1 VEGLLPRQRRLLHR
15 DDEHRLARWREQ
27 GRSGR
32 PRPPRRDGRPARQE
46 HRGALSTRT
55 PVARPGWSAR
65 AQLPAFPWD
74 RLAPYGERAR
84 AHPGGAVDLSIG
96 TPVDPT
102 PQVVQDALRAAADA
116 PGYPLTIG
124 TPALREAIATWVGE
138 RLGTPV
144 EPAEVVPS
152 TGSKE
157 TVGLL
162 PSLLGLAPGSQ
173 VLIPALAYPT
183 YDVGA
188 RLAGCE
194 PVATDDPTSHDPSRV
209 GLVWVNS
216 PSNPTG
222 GVLPPEQLRR
232 VVEWGREHGVLIA
245 SDECYLELGWETEP
259 VSVLDPSVCGG
270 SPEGV
275 LAVHSLSKRSNLAG
289 YRAGFAAG
297 DRTAVAAVVEARKN
311 IGLLVPAPVQAA
323 LVAALH
329 DSAHV
334 AEQRARYAARRE
346 VLLPAVRAAGFVV
359 EHSEAGLYLWC
370 TRGEPCWDTVG
381 ALADVGVVAAAGE
394 FYGAAGARHV
404 RLALTATD
412 EQVRTA
418 AERLGSLAA

>member
-1 VEGLLPRQRRLLHR
+1 MQ
-15 DDEHRLARWREQ
+15 
-27 GRSGR
+27 
-32 PRPPRRDGRPARQE
+32 
-46 HRGALSTRT
+46 
-55 PVARPGWSAR
+55 RPGWAAR
-65 AQLPAFPWD
+65 AQLPTFPWD
-74 RLAPYGERAR
+74 RLAPYGDRAR

-102 PQVVQDALRAAADA
+102 PQVVQDALTAAADA

-124 TPALREAIATWVGE
+124 TPALREAVAAWVGE

-144 EPAEVVPS
+144 EPSGVVPS

-162 PSLLGLAPGSQ
+162 PSLLGLAPGTQ
-173 VLIPALAYPT
+173 VLLPALAYPT

-188 RLAGCE
+188 RLAGCV
-194 PVATDDPTSHDPSRV
+194 PVATDDPTAHDPAQV

-222 GVLPPEQLRR
+222 AVLPPEQLRR
-232 VVEWGREHGVLIA
+232 VVEWGREHGVLVA
-245 SDECYLELGWETEP
+245 SDECYLELGWDTEP
-259 VSVLDPSVCGG
+259 VSVLHPSVCGG
-270 SPEGV
+270 SPDGV

-297 DRTAVAAVVEARKN
+297 DAQAVAAIVEARKN

-323 LVAALH
+323 LVAALG
-329 DSAHV
+329 DRSHV
-334 AEQRARYAARRE
+334 AEQKARYAARRD
-346 VLLPAVRAAGFVV
+346 VLLPAVRAAGFTV

-381 ALADVGVVAAAGE
+381 ALADVGVLVAAGE

-404 RLALTATD
+404 RLALTASD
-412 EQVRTA
+412 AQVQAA
-418 AERLGSLAA
+418 AERLAQLH